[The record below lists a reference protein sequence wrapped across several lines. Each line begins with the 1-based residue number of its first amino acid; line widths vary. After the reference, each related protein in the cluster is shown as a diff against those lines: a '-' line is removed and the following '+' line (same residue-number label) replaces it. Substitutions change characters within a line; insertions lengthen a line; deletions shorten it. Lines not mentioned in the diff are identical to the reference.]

1 MKICKLLVTVV
12 LCTGLMACG
21 EKAPKSRAVY
31 MLIDTSGT
39 YTRELN
45 KAQKIGNYLLGTLN
59 SGEGTPGLNGG
70 PIVTSTAIIVL
81 SGER

>member
-1 MKICKLLVTVV
+1 MKISKLMTTVV
-12 LCTGLMACG
+12 LCSGLIACG
-21 EKAPKSRAVY
+21 EKAPKSKAVY

-59 SGEGTPGLNGG
+59 SGDSLAMAR
-70 PIVTSTAIIVL
+70 ID
-81 SGER
+81 SGRVDRKSVV